1 MCFPMRNDNK
11 LECKEVELFARDSQY
26 LLSEVLSDPAHS
38 AERQTFPY
46 LMFLEPANRIDVA

>member
-1 MCFPMRNDNK
+1 MRNDNK
-11 LECKEVELFARDSQY
+11 LECKEVELFARDSQN

-38 AERQTFPY
+38 AERPTFPY